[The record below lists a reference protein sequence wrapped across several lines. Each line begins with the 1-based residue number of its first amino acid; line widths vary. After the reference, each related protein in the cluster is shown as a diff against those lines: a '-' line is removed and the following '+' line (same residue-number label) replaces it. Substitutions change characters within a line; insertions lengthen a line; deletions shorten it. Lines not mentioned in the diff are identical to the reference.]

1 MMMPTT
7 KISGNVIDILSDILK
22 SAICA
27 VMMMTMVM
35 MMTTSVR
42 GYDCSEHE
50 AKEKLHRGRKLVWRD
65 WGRLGRS
72 WQDAK

>member
-27 VMMMTMVM
+27 VMMMTMTMVM

-50 AKEKLHRGRKLVWRD
+50 AKEKLHHGRKLV
-65 WGRLGRS
+65 
-72 WQDAK
+72 